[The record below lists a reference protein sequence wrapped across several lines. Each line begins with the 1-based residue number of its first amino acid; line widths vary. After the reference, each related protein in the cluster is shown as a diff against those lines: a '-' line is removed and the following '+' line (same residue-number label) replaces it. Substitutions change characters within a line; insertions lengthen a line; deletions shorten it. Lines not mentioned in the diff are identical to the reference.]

1 MNVPRRDGN
10 RPKFERRSG
19 IVSSA
24 DIEAAV
30 KASGIKDDDETTG
43 PTVVPGA
50 VRQVIR
56 KTRRRRARLRE
67 CRHRVRSRRLHIH
80 DRSAV

>member
-1 MNVPRRDGN
+1 MSSVPRRDGN

-43 PTVVPGA
+43 PTG
-50 VRQVIR
+50 IR
-56 KTRRRRARLRE
+56 DNAKLRKNASE
-67 CRHRVRSRRLHIH
+67 LRGPLKKNKK
-80 DRSAV
+80 